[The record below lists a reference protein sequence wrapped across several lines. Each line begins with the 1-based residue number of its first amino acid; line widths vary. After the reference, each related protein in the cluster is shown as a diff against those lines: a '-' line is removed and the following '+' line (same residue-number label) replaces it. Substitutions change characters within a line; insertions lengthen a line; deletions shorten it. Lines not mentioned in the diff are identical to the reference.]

1 MATVNLVARA
11 YGNYVFYARI
21 GKAGVLLLLC
31 GGDDKRLTVI
41 LSTDNDQKTVA
52 VPNFNNCPLE
62 TKA

>member
-11 YGNYVFYARI
+11 YVNCVFYARI
-21 GKAGVLLLLC
+21 GKTVVLLLC
-31 GGDDKRLTVI
+31 GGDDKRLTAI